1 MKLRLAVV
9 PLLLV
14 LLPMTAAAAVKVDLA
29 AGRQLATAGDVLLFG
44 DGNDAWIDILPY
56 EGWLVRKVR
65 VYFGK
70 EMVPLTRWGNP
81 KIGQF
86 PIKKDYNEE
95 YAEYVLVA
103 LEGQCAEG
111 LESGDLLNVA
121 VHADLVKGESL
132 VGAWAEFE
140 IPFAVDRLRQ
150 QSWGFFGTL
159 TRDEICSDP

>member
-29 AGRQLATAGDVLLFG
+29 AGRQLATAGDVLLYG
-44 DGNDAWIDILPY
+44 DVNDDAWIEILPD

-70 EMVPLTRWGNP
+70 EMLPLTRWGNP

-86 PIKKDYNEE
+86 PIKRDYNEE
-95 YAEYVLVA
+95 YAEYVYVA
-103 LEGQCAEG
+103 LEGQCAEALG
-111 LESGDLLNVA
+111 LGDLLYVA

-140 IPFAVDRLRQ
+140 IPFADDRLRQ
-150 QSWGFFGTL
+150 RSWGFYGTF
-159 TRDEICSDP
+159 TRDEICGP